1 MWEARGLESSVAGTC
16 PWYRGFRNDAWLDRS
31 PGWRDALGERGS
43 PASSGLTNT
52 LLGNVPDW
60 GCALHIRVSLLLEK
74 KIWDFF

>member
-1 MWEARGLESSVAGTC
+1 MWEARGLESSAAGTC
-16 PWYRGFRNDAWLDRS
+16 PWYRGCRKDAWLDRS
-31 PGWRDALGERGS
+31 PRWRDALGEWGS

-52 LLGNVPDW
+52 LLGNVPGW